1 MGAKLGATLIP
12 IKSIGIVKFKLNTD
26 SNLPYLWRFVAQ
38 THTVEVEG
46 KMKKTLIGPTGIALV
61 ALTLVAAG
69 CSSNNNANTAAN
81 ASNSNAKANNATS
94 TSNSNAAAA
103 TGEVEKIVVGTGTQF
118 PKVCFIDENGKLT
131 GFDVELVKEIDKR
144 LPGYEFEFQTLDFT
158 NLLLSL
164 ETKKI
169 DFVAHEMEKNPE
181 RSEKYL
187 FNKVPYAHWKTKLIV
202 AKDNNDINSLD
213 DLKGKK
219 LLTTATSAEA
229 TLAENYNKQH
239 DNAINIVY
247 TSGAANDTVSQLTTG
262 RVQATLGADFT
273 LSLIDPKSELKAV
286 GDALEEADVLFV
298 FRKDDPKEQKLSDA
312 IDGALNDIKSDGTLS
327 KLSTQWLGADYTQ

>member
-1 MGAKLGATLIP
+1 
-12 IKSIGIVKFKLNTD
+12 
-26 SNLPYLWRFVAQ
+26 
-38 THTVEVEG
+38 
-46 KMKKTLIGPTGIALV
+46 MKKTFLGPTGIALV
-61 ALTLVAAG
+61 ALALVAAG
-69 CSSNNNANTAAN
+69 CSSNNDAKTAA
-81 ASNSNAKANNATS
+81 SVNSNG
-94 TSNSNAAAA
+94 AA
-103 TGEVEKIVVGTGTQF
+103 TEKVEKIVVGTGTQF

-187 FNKVPYAHWKTKLIV
+187 FNTVPYAHWKTKLIV
-202 AKDNNDINSLD
+202 AKDNNDIKSLD

-229 TLAENYNKQH
+229 TLAENYNKDH

-247 TSGAANDTVSQLTTG
+247 TSGAANDTVSQLTSG

-273 LSLIDPKSELKAV
+273 LSLIDPKSDLKAV

-298 FRKDDPKEQKLSDA
+298 FRKDDPKEKKLADA
-312 IDGALNDIKSDGTLS
+312 VDGALNEIKADGTLS
-327 KLSTQWLGADYTQ
+327 KLSTTWLGADYTQ